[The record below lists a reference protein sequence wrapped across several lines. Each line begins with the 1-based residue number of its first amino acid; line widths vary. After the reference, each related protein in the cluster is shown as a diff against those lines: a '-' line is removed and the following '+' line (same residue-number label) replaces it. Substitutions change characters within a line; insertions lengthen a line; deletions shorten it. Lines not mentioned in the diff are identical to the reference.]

1 MKRRVGLPTMISAI
15 YFLVGKP
22 TLLRKMMM
30 TRIFLFY
37 VFSLFLFAE
46 HNYTNALINEDS
58 PYLQQHVHNPVN
70 WYPWGKEAFI
80 KAKKENKLIFLSIGY
95 STCHWCHVMEEE
107 SFKNEAVA
115 KLLNDDY
122 VSIKV
127 DREEYP
133 QLDKKYQQ
141 LFMSVYGKRGGWPL
155 TVFMSPDAEAF
166 HLETYIPVEEA
177 YGLDGML
184 KMLPAFA
191 KMHKE
196 NIKHFTGLVDK
207 HKKLLEEGS
216 RKKFL
221 KTKLT
226 LSVIDKFMDEINEE
240 FDNKNGGF
248 AKKPKFPAASKLAL
262 LLDIYKING
271 NKRALYMAEFTLR
284 KMAQS
289 GIYDQIGG
297 GFFRYTTDEY
307 WQMPHFEK
315 MLYTNAELIPVYVTL
330 YELTKKPLYKR
341 VVVETIAQMEKNFM
355 QKGVYFSAS
364 DADSE
369 GEEGGY
375 FIYNYE
381 EVRQALLDQG
391 IKEKDVKESLAYLGI
406 EEDGNID
413 GELSLAH
420 IIGSK
425 EPLKVKEVKA
435 YLKKLS
441 EKREFPFLDKK
452 INTAWNAMMIKALFS
467 ASKLDDKYLELG
479 KSRMR
484 SLLKLMRTKDVL
496 YHQTLLGKK
505 PKQKGLLEDH
515 AFMMDALIEGY
526 LKTYNKAYLIELE
539 KLVIETQNKFYKNG
553 IWYLSNDG
561 IDAVAD
567 FDDRYYTS
575 ALSMVLED
583 FVRVASLTEELDAYE
598 VVKKTIRQSGE
609 VLERSPVKAPKLLH
623 VLLRLKMGDVIIK
636 SKLKNLLE
644 SKKEIEQMKYPFVL
658 KKVEKSDKFLAC
670 RVNSCF
676 AYDKN
681 ITALI
686 EKINKMAK

>member
-1 MKRRVGLPTMISAI
+1 
-15 YFLVGKP
+15 
-22 TLLRKMMM
+22 M

-37 VFSLFLFAE
+37 VLSILLLAE

-58 PYLQQHVHNPVN
+58 PYLQQHAHNPVN
-70 WYPWGKEAFI
+70 WYPWGKEAFE

-95 STCHWCHVMEEE
+95 STCHWCHVMEDE

-115 KLLNDDY
+115 KLLNNDY

-133 QLDKKYQQ
+133 QIDKKYQQ

-155 TVFMSPDAEAF
+155 TVFMSPEAEAF

-184 KMLPAFA
+184 KMLPGFA
-191 KMHKE
+191 KMYKE
-196 NIKHFTGLVDK
+196 DQNNFVKLVDE
-207 HKKLLEEGS
+207 HTKLLKEGS
-216 RKKFL
+216 KKKSL
-221 KTKLT
+221 KNKLT
-226 LSVIDKFMDEINEE
+226 LSVIDQYMKEIEEE
-240 FDNKNGGF
+240 FDSKNGGF
-248 AKKPKFPAASKLAL
+248 AKKPKFPEASKLAL
-262 LLDIYKING
+262 LLDIYKIYG
-271 NKRALYMAEFTLR
+271 NKEALDMAEFTLQ
-284 KMAQS
+284 KMAES

-297 GFFRYTTDEY
+297 GFFRYTTDKY

-341 VVVETIAQMEKNFM
+341 VVSETIDQIESYFM
-355 QKGVYFSAS
+355 QGGVYFSAS

-381 EVRQALLDQG
+381 EVKQALLDQKM
-391 IKEKDVKESLAYLGI
+391 KEMDVEEALAYLGI

-420 IIGSK
+420 ITSSK
-425 EPLKVKEVKA
+425 EPLKLEEVKA

-441 EKREFPFLDKK
+441 AKRAFPFVDKK

-467 ASKLDDKYLELG
+467 ASKLDEKYLELG
-479 KSRMR
+479 KTRLKA
-484 SLLKLMRTKDVL
+484 LLKLMRSEDTL
-496 YHQTLLGKK
+496 YHQTLLGKE
-505 PKQKGLLEDH
+505 PKQKALLEDY

-526 LKTYNKAYLIELE
+526 LKTYNKEYLLGLK
-539 KLVIETQNKFYKNG
+539 KLAKETESKFYKNE
-553 IWYLSNDG
+553 IWYLSDDG

-575 ALSMVLED
+575 ALSMILED
-583 FVRVASLTEELDAYE
+583 FVRLASLTEELEFNE
-598 VVKKTIRQSGE
+598 VVKRTLKESAA
-609 VLERSPVKAPKLLH
+609 VLESNPSKAPKLLH
-623 VLLRLKMGDVIIK
+623 LFLRLKMGDVIIK
-636 SKLKNLLE
+636 STLDNLLH
-644 SKKEIEQMKYPFVL
+644 SKGEIESMQYPFVL
-658 KKVEKSDKFLAC
+658 SKTEDTEKYLAC

-686 EKINKMAK
+686 EKINKMLK

>member
-1 MKRRVGLPTMISAI
+1 MKILLLLSVLTGL
-15 YFLVGKP
+15 
-22 TLLRKMMM
+22 LL
-30 TRIFLFY
+30 
-37 VFSLFLFAE
+37 AE
-46 HNYTNALINEDS
+46 HNYTNALIKEDS

-70 WYPWGKEAFI
+70 WYPWGKEAFE
-80 KAKKENKLIFLSIGY
+80 KAKKEHKLIFLSIGY

-115 KLLNDDY
+115 TLLNKGY

-133 QLDKKYQQ
+133 QIDKKYQQ

-184 KMLPAFA
+184 KMLPDFE
-191 KMHKE
+191 KMYNKDQ
-196 NIKHFTGLVDK
+196 KHFVKLVSE
-207 HKKLLEEGS
+207 HKKLLKEGN
-216 RKKFL
+216 KKKSL

-226 LSVIDKFMDEINEE
+226 LAVVDQFMDEVKKE
-240 FDNKNGGF
+240 FDSENGGF
-248 AKKPKFPAASKLAL
+248 AKKPKFPEASKLAL
-262 LLDIYKING
+262 LLDIYKLYG
-271 NKRALYMAEFTLR
+271 NKDALNMAEFTLK
-284 KMAQS
+284 KMAES

-330 YELTKKPLYKR
+330 YELTKNPLYKR
-341 VVVETIAQMEKNFM
+341 VVVETIDQMESYFM
-355 QKGVYFSAS
+355 QNGVYFSAS

-375 FIYNYE
+375 FIYNYV
-381 EVRQALLDQG
+381 EVKQALLDEG
-391 IKEKDVKESLAYLGI
+391 MKEKDAEESLAYLGI

-413 GELSLAH
+413 GELSLSH
-420 IIGSK
+420 ITGVK
-425 EPLKVKEVKA
+425 KPLKLQELKA

-441 EKREFPFLDKK
+441 EKRKFPFLDKK
-452 INTAWNAMMIKALFS
+452 INTAWNAMMVKALFS
-467 ASKLDDKYLELG
+467 ASKLDEKYLELG
-479 KSRMR
+479 KSRLE
-484 SLLKLMRTKDVL
+484 SLLKLMRTEDVL
-496 YHQTLLGKK
+496 YHQTLFGKK
-505 PKQKGLLEDH
+505 PKQKGLLEDY
-515 AFMMDALIEGY
+515 AFLMDALIEGY
-526 LKTYNKAYLIELE
+526 LKTYSKAYLEELE
-539 KLVIETQNKFYKNG
+539 KLAKETQNKFYKDG
-553 IWYLSNDG
+553 VWYLSNDG

-575 ALSMVLED
+575 ALSVVLED
-583 FVRVASLTEELDAYE
+583 FVRIASLREELSYNE
-598 VVKKTIRQSGE
+598 IVKKTLKESGE
-609 VLERSPVKAPKLLH
+609 VLESNPVKVPKLLH

-636 SKLKNLLE
+636 STLKNLTG
-644 SKKEIEQMKYPFVL
+644 SKKELDQMKYPFVL
-658 KKVEKSDKFLAC
+658 SKVEKSDEFLAC

-681 ITALI
+681 STVLI
-686 EKINKMAK
+686 EKINKMVK

>member
-1 MKRRVGLPTMISAI
+1 ML
-15 YFLVGKP
+15 
-22 TLLRKMMM
+22 
-30 TRIFLFY
+30 
-37 VFSLFLFAE
+37 SLSIFAE
-46 HNYTNALINEDS
+46 NNYTNALIKEDS
-58 PYLQQHVHNPVN
+58 PYLQQHAHNPVN
-70 WYPWGKEAFI
+70 WYPWGKEALE
-80 KAKKENKLIFLSIGY
+80 KAKKEHKLIFLSIGY

-107 SFKNEAVA
+107 SFKNEVVA
-115 KLLNDDY
+115 KSLNDDY

-155 TVFMSPDAEAF
+155 TVFLSPDAEAF
-166 HLETYIPVEEA
+166 HLETYIPVEEV

-196 NIKHFTGLVDK
+196 NINNFADLVDK
-207 HKKLLEEGS
+207 HKKLLEEGN
-216 RKKFL
+216 RKKSL
-221 KTKLT
+221 KAKLT
-226 LSVIDKFMDEINEE
+226 LSVIDKFMDEIKEE

-248 AKKPKFPAASKLAL
+248 AKKPKFPESSKLAL

-271 NKRALYMAEFTLR
+271 NKKALSMAEFTLK
-284 KMAQS
+284 KMAEN
-289 GIYDQIGG
+289 GVYDQIGG
-297 GFFRYTTDEY
+297 GFFRYTTDMA

-341 VVVETIAQMEKNFM
+341 VAVETIAQMESHFM

-364 DADSE
+364 DADSA

-391 IKEKDVKESLAYLGI
+391 MKEEDTEDALAYLGI

-420 IIGSK
+420 ITSLK
-425 EPLKVKEVKA
+425 EPSKLEEVKA

-441 EKREFPFLDKK
+441 AKREFPFLDKK

-467 ASKLDDKYLELG
+467 ASKLDEKYLDIA
-479 KSRMR
+479 KIRME
-484 SLLKLMRTKDVL
+484 SLLKMMRTKDIL
-496 YHQTLLGKK
+496 YHQTLLGKE
-505 PKQKGLLEDH
+505 PEQKGLLEDY

-526 LKTYNKAYLIELE
+526 LKTYNKEYLLELKKLAKETE
-539 KLVIETQNKFYKNG
+539 KKFYKNG
-553 IWYLSNDG
+553 IWYLSADG
-561 IDAVAD
+561 IKAVAD
-567 FDDRYYTS
+567 FDDRYYSS
-575 ALSMVLED
+575 ALSMVLES
-583 FVRVASLTEELDAYE
+583 FVRVASLTEVLDYNEA
-598 VVKKTIRQSGE
+598 VKKTLKESAA
-609 VLERSPVKAPKLLH
+609 VLENNPSSASKLVH
-623 VLLRLKMGDVIIK
+623 VFLRLKLGDVIIK
-636 SKLKNLLE
+636 SKLKNLIA
-644 SKKEIEQMKYPFVL
+644 SKKEIDQMKFPFIL
-658 KKVEKSDKFLAC
+658 SKVEKSDEYLAC

-681 ITALI
+681 ITVLI
-686 EKINKMAK
+686 EKINKIVQ

>member
-1 MKRRVGLPTMISAI
+1 
-15 YFLVGKP
+15 
-22 TLLRKMMM
+22 M

-37 VFSLFLFAE
+37 VLSILLLAE

-58 PYLQQHVHNPVN
+58 PYLKQHVHNPVN
-70 WYPWGKEAFI
+70 WYPWGKEAFE

-95 STCHWCHVMEEE
+95 STCHWCHVMEDE

-115 KLLNDDY
+115 KLLNNDY

-133 QLDKKYQQ
+133 QIDKKYQQ

-155 TVFMSPDAEAF
+155 TVFMSPEAEAF

-184 KMLPAFA
+184 KMLPGFA
-191 KMHKE
+191 KMYKE
-196 NIKHFTGLVDK
+196 DQNNFVKLVDE
-207 HKKLLEEGS
+207 HTKLLKEGS
-216 RKKFL
+216 KKKSL
-221 KTKLT
+221 KNKLT
-226 LSVIDKFMDEINEE
+226 LSVIDQYMKEIEEE
-240 FDNKNGGF
+240 FDSKNGGF
-248 AKKPKFPAASKLAL
+248 AKKPKFPEASKLAL
-262 LLDIYKING
+262 LLDIYKIYG
-271 NKRALYMAEFTLR
+271 NKEALDMAEFTLQ
-284 KMAQS
+284 KMAES

-297 GFFRYTTDEY
+297 GFFRYTTDKY

-341 VVVETIAQMEKNFM
+341 VLSETIDQIESYFM
-355 QKGVYFSAS
+355 QGGVYFSAS

-381 EVRQALLDQG
+381 EVKQALLDQKM
-391 IKEKDVKESLAYLGI
+391 KEMDVEKALAYLGI

-420 IIGSK
+420 ITSSK
-425 EPLKVKEVKA
+425 EPLKLEEVKA

-441 EKREFPFLDKK
+441 AKRAFPFVDKK

-467 ASKLDDKYLELG
+467 ASKLDEKYLELG
-479 KSRMR
+479 KTRLKA
-484 SLLKLMRTKDVL
+484 LLKLMRSEDTL
-496 YHQTLLGKK
+496 YHQTLLGKE
-505 PKQKGLLEDH
+505 PKQKALLEDY

-526 LKTYNKAYLIELE
+526 LKIHNKEYLLALK
-539 KLVIETQNKFYKNG
+539 KLAKETESKFYKNE
-553 IWYLSNDG
+553 IWYLSDDG

-575 ALSMVLED
+575 ALSMILED
-583 FVRVASLTEELDAYE
+583 FVRLASLTEELEFNE
-598 VVKKTIRQSGE
+598 VVKKTLKESAA
-609 VLERSPVKAPKLLH
+609 VLESNPSKAPKLLH
-623 VLLRLKMGDVIIK
+623 LFLRLKMGDVIIK
-636 SKLKNLLE
+636 STLDNLLHSRGEME
-644 SKKEIEQMKYPFVL
+644 SMQYPFVL
-658 KKVEKSDKFLAC
+658 SKTEDTEKYLAC

-686 EKINKMAK
+686 EKINKMLK

>member
-1 MKRRVGLPTMISAI
+1 MVKI
-15 YFLVGKP
+15 
-22 TLLRKMMM
+22 LLS
-30 TRIFLFY
+30 IFF
-37 VFSLFLFAE
+37 FTSLFAE

-70 WYPWGKEAFI
+70 WYPWGKEAFN

-95 STCHWCHVMEEE
+95 STCHWCHVMEDE
-107 SFKNEAVA
+107 SFKDEAVA
-115 KLLNDDY
+115 KLLNDEY

-191 KMHKE
+191 KMYKE
-196 NIKHFTGLVDK
+196 NRKHFVGFVDK

-216 RKKFL
+216 RKKSL

-226 LSVIDKFMDEINEE
+226 LSVIDKFMDETEEE

-248 AKKPKFPAASKLAL
+248 AKRPKFPEASKLAL
-262 LLDIYKING
+262 LLDIYKIYG
-271 NKRALYMAEFTLR
+271 NKKALTMAEFTLK

-297 GFFRYTTDEY
+297 GFFRYTTDIA

-330 YELTKKPLYKR
+330 YELTKKSLYKR
-341 VVVETIAQMEKNFM
+341 VVSETITQMESYFM
-355 QKGVYFSAS
+355 KRGVYFSAS

-375 FIYNYE
+375 FIYHYE
-381 EVRQALLDQG
+381 EVRQALLDQKM
-391 IKEKDVKESLAYLGI
+391 KEKDVEEALSYLGI

-420 IIGSK
+420 ITSSK
-425 EPLKVKEVKA
+425 EPSKLEEVKA
-435 YLKKLS
+435 YLKNLS
-441 EKREFPFLDKK
+441 AKREFPFLDKK
-452 INTAWNAMMIKALFS
+452 INTAWNAMMIKALFA
-467 ASKLDDKYLELG
+467 ASKLDEKYLELG
-479 KSRMR
+479 KARMR
-484 SLLKLMRTKDVL
+484 SLLKLMRTKETL
-496 YHQTLLGKK
+496 YHQTLLGKE

-515 AFMMDALIEGY
+515 AFLMDALIEGY
-526 LKTYNKAYLIELE
+526 LKTYNNEYLLELK
-539 KLVIETQNKFYKNG
+539 KLAKETQSKFYKNG
-553 IWYLSNDG
+553 TWYLSDDG
-561 IDAVAD
+561 INAVAD

-575 ALSMVLED
+575 ALSMVMEN
-583 FVRVASLTEELDAYE
+583 FVRVASLTEDLDYNE
-598 VVKKTIRQSGE
+598 VVKRTLKENGA
-609 VLERSPVKAPKLLH
+609 VLESNPSKASKLLH

-636 SKLKNLLE
+636 STYKNLTR
-644 SKKEIEQMKYPFVL
+644 SKKEIDQMKYPFIL
-658 KKVEKSDKFLAC
+658 KKVEKSDEYLAC

-681 ITALI
+681 ITTLI
-686 EKINKMAK
+686 EKINKMVK

>member
-1 MKRRVGLPTMISAI
+1 
-15 YFLVGKP
+15 
-22 TLLRKMMM
+22 MM

-37 VFSLFLFAE
+37 VLSILLLAE

-58 PYLQQHVHNPVN
+58 PYLKQHVHNPVN
-70 WYPWGKEAFI
+70 WYPWGKEAFE

-95 STCHWCHVMEEE
+95 STCHWCHVMEDE

-115 KLLNDDY
+115 KLLNNDY

-133 QLDKKYQQ
+133 QIDKKYQQ

-155 TVFMSPDAEAF
+155 TVFMSPEAEAF

-184 KMLPAFA
+184 KMLPGFA
-191 KMHKE
+191 KMYKE
-196 NIKHFTGLVDK
+196 DQNNFVKLVDE
-207 HKKLLEEGS
+207 HTKLLKEGS
-216 RKKFL
+216 KKKSL
-221 KTKLT
+221 KNKLT
-226 LSVIDKFMDEINEE
+226 LFVIDQYMKEIEEE
-240 FDNKNGGF
+240 FDSKNGGF
-248 AKKPKFPAASKLAL
+248 AKKPKFPEASKLAL
-262 LLDIYKING
+262 LLDIYKIYG
-271 NKRALYMAEFTLR
+271 NKEALDMAEFTLQ
-284 KMAQS
+284 KMAES

-297 GFFRYTTDEY
+297 GFFRYTTDKY

-341 VVVETIAQMEKNFM
+341 VVSETIDQIESYFM
-355 QKGVYFSAS
+355 QGGVYFSAS

-381 EVRQALLDQG
+381 EVKQALLDQKM
-391 IKEKDVKESLAYLGI
+391 KEMDVEEALAYLGI

-420 IIGSK
+420 ITSSK
-425 EPLKVKEVKA
+425 EPLKLEEVKA

-441 EKREFPFLDKK
+441 AKRAFPFVDKK

-467 ASKLDDKYLELG
+467 ASKLDEKYLELG
-479 KSRMR
+479 KTRLKA
-484 SLLKLMRTKDVL
+484 LLKLMRSEDTL
-496 YHQTLLGKK
+496 YHQTLLGKE
-505 PKQKGLLEDH
+505 PKQKALLEDY

-526 LKTYNKAYLIELE
+526 LKTYNKEYLLELK
-539 KLVIETQNKFYKNG
+539 KLAKETESKFYKNE
-553 IWYLSNDG
+553 IWYLSDDG

-575 ALSMVLED
+575 ALSMILED
-583 FVRVASLTEELDAYE
+583 FVRLASLTEELEFNE
-598 VVKKTIRQSGE
+598 VVKRTLKESAA
-609 VLERSPVKAPKLLH
+609 VLESNPSKAPKLLH
-623 VLLRLKMGDVIIK
+623 LFLRLKMGDVIIK
-636 SKLKNLLE
+636 STFQNLTK
-644 SKKEIEQMKYPFVL
+644 SKKEIDQMKYPFVL
-658 KKVEKSDKFLAC
+658 TKVEKSDKFLAC

-676 AYDKN
+676 AYDEN

-686 EKINKMAK
+686 EKINKMVK

>member
-1 MKRRVGLPTMISAI
+1 MVKI
-15 YFLVGKP
+15 
-22 TLLRKMMM
+22 LLS
-30 TRIFLFY
+30 IFF
-37 VFSLFLFAE
+37 FTFLFAE
-46 HNYTNALINEDS
+46 HNYTNALSNEDS

-70 WYPWGKEAFI
+70 WYPWGNEAFE

-95 STCHWCHVMEEE
+95 STCHWCHVMEDE
-107 SFKNEAVA
+107 SFKDETVA

-122 VSIKV
+122 ISIKV

-133 QLDKKYQQ
+133 QIDKKYQQ
-141 LFMSVYGKRGGWPL
+141 LFMSVHGKRGGWPL

-196 NIKHFTGLVDK
+196 NIKNFAGLVDK
-207 HKKLLEEGS
+207 HKELLEEGS
-216 RKKFL
+216 RKKSL

-226 LSVIDKFMDEINEE
+226 LSIIDKFINEVEEE
-240 FDNKNGGF
+240 FDSKNGGF
-248 AKKPKFPAASKLAL
+248 AKRPKFPEASKLAL

-271 NKRALYMAEFTLR
+271 NKKALSMAEFTLK
-284 KMAQS
+284 KMAES

-297 GFFRYTTDEY
+297 GFFRYTTDIA

-341 VVVETIAQMEKNFM
+341 VVSETIAQMENYFM
-355 QKGVYFSAS
+355 KSGVYLSAS
-364 DADSE
+364 DADSK

-375 FIYNYE
+375 FIYNYD

-391 IKEKDVKESLAYLGI
+391 MKEEDAEEALAYLGI

-420 IIGSK
+420 ITSSK
-425 EPLKVKEVKA
+425 EPSKLEEVKA

-441 EKREFPFLDKK
+441 AKREFPFLDRK

-467 ASKLDDKYLELG
+467 ASKLDEKYLQLG

-484 SLLKLMRTKDVL
+484 SLLKLMRTKETL
-496 YHQTLLGKK
+496 YHQTLLGKE

-515 AFMMDALIEGY
+515 AFVMDALIEGY
-526 LKTYNKAYLIELE
+526 VKTYNKAYLLELK
-539 KLVIETQNKFYKNG
+539 KLAKEIKNKFYKNG
-553 IWYLSNDG
+553 TWYLSDDG
-561 IDAVAD
+561 INAVAD

-575 ALSMVLED
+575 ALSMVLEN
-583 FVRVASLTEELDAYE
+583 FVRVASLTEDLEFNE
-598 VVKKTIRQSGE
+598 VVKKTIKESAA
-609 VLERSPVKAPKLLH
+609 VLEKKPAEASKLLH
-623 VLLRLKMGDVIIK
+623 VFLRLKLGDVIIK
-636 SKLKNLLE
+636 STLDNLLH
-644 SKKEIEQMKYPFVL
+644 SRDEIESMQYPFVL
-658 KKVEKSDKFLAC
+658 SKTEDTEKYLAC

-681 ITALI
+681 ITTLI
-686 EKINKMAK
+686 EKINKMVK

>member
-1 MKRRVGLPTMISAI
+1 MKIA
-15 YFLVGKP
+15 
-22 TLLRKMMM
+22 
-30 TRIFLFY
+30 IFLFILVQLLY
-37 VFSLFLFAE
+37 AKQ
-46 HNYTNALINEDS
+46 NYTNALIKEDS
-58 PYLQQHVHNPVN
+58 PYLHQHIHNPVN
-70 WYPWGKEAFI
+70 WYPWGKVAFE

-107 SFKNEAVA
+107 SFKNETVA
-115 KLLNDDY
+115 KLLNEDY

-127 DREEYP
+127 DREEYS

-155 TVFMSPDAEAF
+155 TVFMSPHVEAF

-184 KMLPAFA
+184 KMLPAYA
-191 KMHKE
+191 KMHREDPSKFD
-196 NIKHFTGLVDK
+196 KLVQE
-207 HKKLLEEGS
+207 HKILQREGS
-216 RKKFL
+216 QKRSL
-221 KTKLT
+221 KSKLT
-226 LSVIDKFMDEINEE
+226 LKVIDQFMKETKEV
-240 FDNKNGGF
+240 FDRENGGF
-248 AKKPKFPAASKLAL
+248 AKRPKFPEASKLAL
-262 LLDIYKING
+262 LLDIYKLYG
-271 NKRALYMAEFTLR
+271 NEKALFMAEFTLR

-297 GFFRYTTDEY
+297 GFFRYTTDAY

-330 YELTKKPLYKR
+330 YEVTKKPLYKR
-341 VVVETIAQMEKNFM
+341 VVVETIAQMESHFM

-381 EVRQALLDQG
+381 EVKEALLKSG
-391 IKEKDVKESLAYLGI
+391 MKVENIEEALAYLGI

-420 IIGSK
+420 ISSSK
-425 EPLKVKEVKA
+425 KPLKLKEVKA
-435 YLKKLS
+435 YLKMLS
-441 EKREFPFLDKK
+441 DKREFPFVDKK

-467 ASKLDDKYLELG
+467 ASKLDDKYLALG

-484 SLLKLMRTKDVL
+484 SLLTLLRTKEVL
-496 YHQTLLGKK
+496 YHQTLLGKV
-505 PKQKGLLEDH
+505 PKQKALLEDY
-515 AFMMDALIEGY
+515 AFLMDALIEGY
-526 LKTYNKAYLIELE
+526 LKTYDEGYL
-539 KLVIETQNKFYKNG
+539 ETLKILTKETEVKFYKNG
-553 IWYLSNDG
+553 VWYLSNDG
-561 IDAVAD
+561 LKAVAD
-567 FDDRYYTS
+567 FDDRYYTA

-583 FVRVASLTEELDAYE
+583 FVRVASLSENLEKNE
-598 VVKKTIRQSGE
+598 VVKKTLKEQGAI
-609 VLERSPVKAPKLLH
+609 LESHPSSASKLVH
-623 VLLRLKMGDVIIK
+623 VFLRLKKGDVILK
-636 SKLKNLLE
+636 SKMDKLLE
-644 SKKEIEQMKYPFVL
+644 NRVEIEGIDYPFVL
-658 KKVEKSDKFLAC
+658 SKVEESDTYLAC

-686 EKINKMAK
+686 EKIEKAVK

>member
-1 MKRRVGLPTMISAI
+1 MKIVLLLCMLTGLLYA
-15 YFLVGKP
+15 KQ
-22 TLLRKMMM
+22 
-30 TRIFLFY
+30 
-37 VFSLFLFAE
+37 
-46 HNYTNALINEDS
+46 NYTNALISEDS

-70 WYPWGKEAFI
+70 WYPWGNEAFE

-95 STCHWCHVMEEE
+95 STCHWCHVMEDE
-107 SFKNEAVA
+107 SFKNEVVA

-155 TVFMSPDAEAF
+155 TVFMSPEAEAF
-166 HLETYIPVEEA
+166 HLATYIPVEEE

-191 KMHKE
+191 RMHTE
-196 NIKHFTGLVDK
+196 NTKHFVKLVNE
-207 HKKLLEEGS
+207 HKKLLKEGS
-216 RKKFL
+216 KKKSL

-226 LSVIDKFMDEINEE
+226 LSIIDKFINEVEEE
-240 FDNKNGGF
+240 FDSKNGGF
-248 AKKPKFPAASKLAL
+248 AKKPKFPEASKLAL

-271 NKRALYMAEFTLR
+271 NKKALGMAEVTLQ
-284 KMAQS
+284 KMAES

-330 YELTKKPLYKR
+330 YELTQKPLYRR
-341 VVVETIAQMEKNFM
+341 VVSETIAQMENYFMKN
-355 QKGVYFSAS
+355 GVYLSAS

-375 FIYNYE
+375 FIYSYE

-391 IKEKDVKESLAYLGI
+391 MKEEDAEEALAYLGI

-420 IIGSK
+420 ITSSK
-425 EPLKVKEVKA
+425 EPSKLEELKA

-441 EKREFPFLDKK
+441 AKREFPFLDKK

-467 ASKLDDKYLELG
+467 ASKLDEKYLKLG

-484 SLLKLMRTKDVL
+484 SLLKLMRAKDTL

-526 LKTYNKAYLIELE
+526 LKTYNNEYLLELK
-539 KLVIETQNKFYKNG
+539 KLAKETQSKFYKNG
-553 IWYLSNDG
+553 IWYLSDDG

-575 ALSMVLED
+575 ALSMLLEN
-583 FVRVASLTEELDAYE
+583 FVRFASLTENLDYNE
-598 VVKKTIRQSGE
+598 VVKKTLKESAA
-609 VLERSPVKAPKLLH
+609 VLESKPAQASKLLH
-623 VLLRLKMGDVIIK
+623 VFLRLKMGDVIIK
-636 SKLKNLLE
+636 STLKNLIG
-644 SKKEIEQMKYPFVL
+644 SKKEIDQMKYPFVL
-658 KKVEKSDKFLAC
+658 TKVVESDEYLAC

-681 ITALI
+681 ITTLI
-686 EKINKMAK
+686 EKINKMVK